1 MSLTSQLKN
10 PDSVIRSFMS
20 EVFHVPGGMADRWR
34 KRRPND
40 SLGTCVRAPD
50 GVHPP
55 YSILGQAIDHRL
67 RFSMASAIEPTESV
81 RQGMQIA
88 MGPGSDAVKQWVRV
102 VEALCGEL
110 AKLLQEHQPWNR
122 DQPIG
127 LPAAVEERLMRMCY
141 VMSLFEALYRN
152 PSAKLPESWMPGDGG
167 AVELDTLLNSVP
179 DYCISDLTAQIRLA
193 GNGLEVL
200 RSLTTPQEVLH
211 GPTFIGS
218 PHVGGAD
225 ADLIAGGTLID
236 IKSSSRASSVG
247 RAEFYQLLGYVLL
260 DYDDAYGITHA
271 GFYLSRYGACIT
283 WEVDRLLEALGA
295 GAALGDLRHELAR
308 RHEEAHQLQM
318 AADERRFRERFPAD
332 LAEKLIERMH
342 RRQR

>member
-1 MSLTSQLKN
+1 MSLTSQLKD

-20 EVFHVPGGMADRWR
+20 EVLHVPGGMETQWR

-40 SLGTCVRAPD
+40 SLGTCVCAPD
-50 GVHPP
+50 GVRPP

-67 RFSMASAIEPTESV
+67 RFSMASAIEPTESAW
-81 RQGMQIA
+81 QGMQIA
-88 MGPGSDAVKQWVRV
+88 MGPRKRRREAMVRV

-110 AKLLQEHQPWNR
+110 AELLQEHQPWNR
-122 DQPIG
+122 DQLIG
-127 LPAAVEERLMRMCY
+127 LPEAVEERLLRMCF

-152 PSAKLPESWMPGDGG
+152 PSATLPESWRPGDGG
-167 AVELDTLLNSVP
+167 AVELGTLLNSVP
-179 DYCISDLTAQIRLA
+179 DYCVSDLTAQIRLA
-193 GNGLEVL
+193 ENGLKEL

-211 GPTFIGS
+211 GPTFVGS
-218 PHVGGAD
+218 PDVGGAD

-236 IKSSSRASSVG
+236 IKSSSRASRVG

-260 DYDDAYGITHA
+260 DYDDAFGITHA

-283 WEVDRLLEALGA
+283 WEVDYLLEALGA
-295 GAALGDLRHELAR
+295 DAALGDLRHELAR
-308 RHEEAHQLQM
+308 RHEEAHQRQM
-318 AADERRFRERFPAD
+318 TADERRFRERFPAD